1 MSKDRQMEK
10 TPKKRKHPLPSNNPP
25 QPQATRVADAQE
37 DFQHH
42 GQRSPQPLSG
52 GDQPCV
58 HLPFVH
64 LSVQWDPGL
73 KGQVARVCERSWA
86 ASLLHLSASICL
98 PRASAHRGPQSS
110 RGSVSM
116 QLLGLHLNTSLSPQE
131 RKNTSPIPSPR
142 RVGQMIEWVC
152 LCMFGGLAMHA
163 CRCCEGLSSVCTPL
177 LSSLYSLLP
186 SWAKSGFT
194 APSSNSSLTVWGSW
208 VGILH

>member
-1 MSKDRQMEK
+1 MASG
-10 TPKKRKHPLPSNNPP
+10 HLNPFP
-25 QPQATRVADAQE
+25 GGT
-37 DFQHH
+37 
-42 GQRSPQPLSG
+42 SP
-52 GDQPCV
+52 
-58 HLPFVH
+58 
-64 LSVQWDPGL
+64 
-73 KGQVARVCERSWA
+73 VC
-86 ASLLHLSASICL
+86 ICL
-98 PRASAHRGPQSS
+98 LCIFLSSGTRGSRGRWPECVSGRGLPPSYICQRVSVSPVRPRTEARKALG
-110 RGSVSM
+110 GSVSM